1 MYEIA
6 IDEKSNFVE
15 IRLSGTVSLE
25 ELRISE
31 QELESKAPKASL
43 CVLLDWSALEG
54 WTEEAQN
61 EKFQTQLR
69 TRSGV
74 EVVRAAVVAQPRWFS
89 EYCRLRDIFA
99 RTTMEFFSPD
109 EREEALSWLKEEP
122 TDA

>member
-6 IDEKSNFVE
+6 IDEKSDLVE
-15 IRLSGTVSLE
+15 IRLSGTVSLD
-25 ELRISE
+25 ELRVVE
-31 QELESKAPKASL
+31 QKLESVAPKTSL
-43 CVLLDWSALEG
+43 RVLLDWSALEG

-74 EVVRAAVVAQPRWFS
+74 QIVRAAVVAQSRWFS

-99 RTTMEFFSPD
+99 RTRMEFFPPD
-109 EREEALSWLKEEP
+109 ERDAARSWLKE
-122 TDA
+122 DSAAA